1 MRPLD
6 SGSDDRLGREPRKR
20 LWSPVSPL
28 IFILLLLF
36 FGLFLYGVA
45 SDVEM
50 PHLIDDIFLQIHAG
64 GHALFRVFGLTAAVA
79 GGTFLQLFVPFAL
92 GFFFI
97 RQRQPQ
103 GVALCMF
110 LFFEQFLPVARY
122 MADAQAQQL
131 PWLSI
136 GRYDS
141 MIHDW
146 NYLFT
151 QLGVLSYDTVIAYV
165 VRLTGCLG
173 MIGVTFW
180 FLWRGVI
187 DMAVDR

>member
-1 MRPLD
+1 
-6 SGSDDRLGREPRKR
+6 
-20 LWSPVSPL
+20 
-28 IFILLLLF
+28 
-36 FGLFLYGVA
+36 
-45 SDVEM
+45 
-50 PHLIDDIFLQIHAG
+50 
-64 GHALFRVFGLTAAVA
+64 
-79 GGTFLQLFVPFAL
+79 
-92 GFFFI
+92 
-97 RQRQPQ
+97 
-103 GVALCMF
+103 
-110 LFFEQFLPVARY
+110 